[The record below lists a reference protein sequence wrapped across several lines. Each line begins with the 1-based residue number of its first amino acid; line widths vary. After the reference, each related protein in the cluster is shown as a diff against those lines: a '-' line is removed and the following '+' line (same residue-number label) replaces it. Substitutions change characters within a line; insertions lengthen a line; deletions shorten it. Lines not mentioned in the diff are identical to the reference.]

1 MTHHSYSY
9 LDQKISDLQKVATF
23 LDELRYESV
32 PAREEQRIGIAHAV
46 IVEKIR
52 FFNRQKNLITE
63 EECKLKFQNERISQF
78 ILENPKRIY

>member
-1 MTHHSYSY
+1 MTHHSYFY

-23 LDELRYESV
+23 LDELRYQTES
-32 PAREEQRIGIAHAV
+32 ARKEQRVGIAHAV
-46 IVEKIR
+46 IVEQIR
-52 FFNRQKNLITE
+52 FFNRKKNLITE

>member
-23 LDELRYESV
+23 LDELRYENV
-32 PAREEQRIGIAHAV
+32 PAREEQCVGIAHAV
-46 IVEKIR
+46 IVEQITS
-52 FFNRQKNLITE
+52 FNRQRNLITE